1 MMILQD
7 PEHNGLKTG
16 FSIYSKYGEGKV
28 LNNYFLLLAQHFP
41 KRRDGRYTRNLNFGE
56 FIHYWSGASGV
67 NLQEAA
73 EKAI

>member
-1 MMILQD
+1 MIFQY